1 MKTIKS
7 KNFLIKNKFIVAIA
21 LFGLLGAGYLIATR
35 AAAPPVPSGYKEIF
49 LDDFNGTSLNTSSW
63 SVVTGTEGH
72 SQSYYQT
79 NNVFLRNGDAVLRT
93 RRHCVNATTDA
104 LNDTNASTAACPAGK
119 ITVYSSG
126 HIRTGYTLPQEEF
139 QQQLRANTDFAMDYI
154 NRLSLNQIYQIDR
167 IVYQGEKGIRTK
179 CIKWIL
185 FMSRYYGEPIAKNQ
199 CRIYVP
205 LTQDIA
211 ANFLHA
217 TRESVSSIMRK
228 LTKKGLIT
236 SKNKYLTIMD
246 YEGLK
251 NELADSIKNS

>member
-1 MKTIKS
+1 MSQFFHYAKVHEAYFLKHGQKVTFTKGHQIVRPDEP
-7 KNFLIKNKFIVAIA
+7 NPWVYFLIEGLVKIS
-21 LFGLLGAGYLIATR
+21 FGL
-35 AAAPPVPSGYKEIF
+35 
-49 LDDFNGTSLNTSSW
+49 DD
-63 SVVTGTEGH
+63 GTERILG
-72 SQSYYQT
+72 YFIPGM
-79 NNVFLRNGDAVLRT
+79 VFAKSGSFYKLHDGGLEYT
-93 RRHCVNATTDA
+93 ATS
-104 LNDTNASTAACPAGK
+104 NI
-119 ITVYSSG
+119 ITYRIS
-126 HIRTGYTLPQEEF
+126 QEEF

-167 IVYQGEKGIRTK
+167 IVYQGEKGISTK

-185 FMSRYYGEPIAKNQ
+185 FMSKYYGEPIAKNQ